1 MNGVPCIAA
10 VILAAGGSSRLG
22 FPKQLMLHEGEP
34 LVNRAALAARR
45 AGLDPVIV
53 VLGADSDRVA
63 AAIDPATAVTLVTN
77 DMWQTGQAS
86 SLRAGI
92 RSAMAAGSDAV
103 LIMLVDQVLID
114 EIALRKL
121 IDAFDEG
128 HRIVASAYHAT
139 VGAPALIASEFFL
152 EVIESTGDSGA
163 GRWLRD
169 RKDIV
174 TQVALD
180 DAMIDIDTPA
190 DAARLTKPE

>member
-1 MNGVPCIAA
+1 MHGIPCIAA

-22 FPKQLMLHEGEP
+22 FPKQLMLHEGDT

-53 VLGADSDRVA
+53 VLGADSSRVA
-63 AAIDPATAVTLVTN
+63 AAIDRATDVVLVMN
-77 DMWQTGQAS
+77 DEWQTGQAS

-92 RSAMAAGSDAV
+92 RSAMSTGSDTV
-103 LIMLVDQVLID
+103 LVMLVDQLLVD

-121 IDAFDEG
+121 IAQYDDD
-128 HRIVASAYHAT
+128 HRIIAAAYHDT
-139 VGAPALIASEFFL
+139 IGAPALIACEFFSDL
-152 EVIESTGDSGA
+152 MQLSGDSGA

-174 TQVALD
+174 TQVALPE
-180 DAMIDIDTPA
+180 AMIDIDTPS
-190 DAARLTKPE
+190 DAAGLTKPE